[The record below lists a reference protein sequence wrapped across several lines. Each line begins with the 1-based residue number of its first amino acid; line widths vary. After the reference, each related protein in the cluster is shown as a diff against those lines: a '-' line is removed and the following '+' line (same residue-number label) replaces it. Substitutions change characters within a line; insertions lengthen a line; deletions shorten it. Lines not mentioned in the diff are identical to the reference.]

1 MKRIEVNLAT
11 GQTTEIELT
20 AEEQAQAAIQYA
32 AWQIEE
38 AARLVLVAA
47 EEAKQAKFQ
56 EWLATQEETT

>member
-11 GQTTEIELT
+11 GETTEVELT

-32 AWQIEE
+32 AWEIEE

-47 EEAKQAKFQ
+47 EEAKQVKFK
-56 EWLATQEETT
+56 EWMETQ